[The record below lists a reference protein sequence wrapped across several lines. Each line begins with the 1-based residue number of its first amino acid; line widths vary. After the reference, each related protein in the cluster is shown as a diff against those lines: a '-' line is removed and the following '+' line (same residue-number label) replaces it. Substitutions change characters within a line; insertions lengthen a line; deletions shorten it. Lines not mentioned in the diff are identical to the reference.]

1 MDRRFRHGKARY
13 PGAGDRPRPVRPLA
27 ALVLAGLLLTSVAA
41 PVHAAARR
49 IRANGTWTPCHV
61 KAPGG
66 HQAFRFE
73 ARAGVRYRITAR
85 PGTLARP
92 VLELLWG
99 AQAEASVRAGPRGA
113 EEEVVLVWDAP
124 EDVVAEI
131 RVGGFSAGTGKGKVK
146 LESVDWSGR
155 PAKPHQRF
163 LGPAPPDGDFRVGDL
178 LLGETNEWELVVEP
192 GTAYEVRTSKGSA
205 GAVRLRVLRGK
216 DTEVA
221 HSDAWRQAGVH
232 FPTLRFRVPPGA
244 PDDDPVSHRLVVE
257 GAWSS
262 AGTYGVRMQALG
274 PEQSVEP
281 EILAPIPEVTRGPV
295 EGQPLTFT
303 LDEGDMAVLWVPE
316 ANPLHHRRVQ
326 MQLRGTWVLADGR
339 DARSGRHGDFASGR
353 RPGRGHFYSF
363 RPYQPGTYRF
373 TGGGR
378 RLPSPDAGETL
389 KLYPRDVL
397 GPAPVHMGTNMD
409 PTDKARTASRW
420 APVGLGICVPGVT
433 YLFVCRGAP
442 DAGVGMR
449 VRTLEGETLATRR
462 AVGGAW
468 PTAPGYGPS
477 MRFRV
482 PEPMVVR
489 LEAKGGRRRV
499 VRALLRELQPQK

>member
-1 MDRRFRHGKARY
+1 MLCALLVS
-13 PGAGDRPRPVRPLA
+13 GAERAD
-27 ALVLAGLLLTSVAA
+27 AA
-41 PVHAAARR
+41 PRR
-49 IRANGTWTPCHV
+49 IRANGKWTSFHV

-66 HQAFRFE
+66 HHAFLFE
-73 ARAGVRYRITAR
+73 CRAGVRYRVTAR

-99 AQAEASVRAGPRGA
+99 AQAESSVRAGPKGQD
-113 EEEVVLVWDAP
+113 EEVVLVWNAESD
-124 EDVVAEI
+124 DVAEI
-131 RVGGFSAGTGKGKVK
+131 RVRGFSAGTGKGKVK
-146 LESVDWSGR
+146 LESLDWKDE

-163 LGPAPPDGDFRVGDL
+163 LGPSPKGGAFRVGDL

-192 GTAYEVRTSKGSA
+192 GTAYEVRTTKGSA

-216 DTEVA
+216 EEEIA

-232 FPTLRFRVPPGA
+232 FPTLRFRVPPLE
-244 PDDDPVSHRLVVE
+244 PDTPLPSYRLVVE

-262 AGTYGVRMQALG
+262 AGTYGVRMTALDADR
-274 PEQSVEP
+274 SVEP
-281 EILAPIPEVTRGPV
+281 EILAPIPDVTRGLV

-303 LDEGDMAVLWVPE
+303 LEEGDMAVLWVPE

-326 MQLRGTWVLADGR
+326 MELREKWVLADGR
-339 DARSGRHGDFASGR
+339 DATSGRHGDFASGR

-373 TGGGR
+373 TGGHTR
-378 RLPSPDAGETL
+378 RQSPSTLETL

-397 GPAPVHMGTNMD
+397 GAAPVHMGTNMD
-409 PTDKARTASRW
+409 PTDKARTGSRW
-420 APVGLGICVPGVT
+420 APVGLAICVPGIT

-449 VRTLEGETLATRR
+449 VRTLDGKTVATRK

-482 PEPMVVR
+482 PAPMVVR
-489 LEAKGGRRRV
+489 MEAKGGRKRI
-499 VRALLRELQPQK
+499 VRALLRELQSER